1 LDAGS
6 GFASYLW
13 NTNDTT
19 QSIVVT
25 QTGDYTVE
33 VSNNDGCMGYDSITV
48 RFWNETTSTQ
58 VLHSAEKIK
67 IYPNPASTVINI
79 LSEEKE
85 MKTIRIYD
93 AAGKIIWMQE
103 SHAKSMQINS
113 EGWAAGI
120 YTIEIVMPENTVNF
134 RQAIV
139 K

>member
-25 QTGDYTVE
+25 QTGDYSVE
-33 VSNNDGCMGYDSITV
+33 VSNNDGCMENDSITV
-48 RFWNETTSTQ
+48 RFLNETTSTQ

-67 IYPNPASTVINI
+67 VYPNPASTFINI
-79 LSEEKE
+79 FSEEKK

-103 SHAKSMQINS
+103 VHAKSMQINS
-113 EGWAAGI
+113 ERCAAGI
-120 YTIEIVMPENTVNF
+120 YTIEIVMLEKTVNL
-134 RQAIV
+134 
-139 K
+139 